1 MAIGYS
7 PRMKVVARIAVTAA
21 IAAGVLSACS
31 QADKDKEA
39 PTSTTDTTI
48 TTTTTTTEA
57 PASSPEVTPSEKGG
71 PTKGGS
77 KFTPSVLAPR
87 PQTAV
92 PGNIITAPH

>member
-48 TTTTTTTEA
+48 TTTTEA